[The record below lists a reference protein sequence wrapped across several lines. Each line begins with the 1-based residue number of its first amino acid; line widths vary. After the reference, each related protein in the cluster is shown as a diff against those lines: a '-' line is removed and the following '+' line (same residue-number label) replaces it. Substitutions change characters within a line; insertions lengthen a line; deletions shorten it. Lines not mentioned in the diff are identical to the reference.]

1 MTSNKS
7 GDRVSYVVTSKVKDF
22 IKSKEMNSS
31 GDLTDALDKVMEH
44 KLEKAVE
51 RAKANDRKTVRP
63 SDL

>member
-1 MTSNKS
+1 M
-7 GDRVSYVVTSKVKDF
+7 SYVVTSKVKDF
-22 IKSKEMNSS
+22 IKSRDMNSS
-31 GDLTDALDKVMEH
+31 GDLTDALDIVMEH